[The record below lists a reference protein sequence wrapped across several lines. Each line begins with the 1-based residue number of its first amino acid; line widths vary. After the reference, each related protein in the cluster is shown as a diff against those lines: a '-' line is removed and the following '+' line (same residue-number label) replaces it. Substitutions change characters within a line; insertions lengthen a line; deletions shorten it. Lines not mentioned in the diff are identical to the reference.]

1 MNSAF
6 KEMLPSALVSNTL
19 ALCGNIGERWLRDLP
34 RIIHSLEEDWSITV
48 EQPFVNGKYNYV
60 ASAILRGG
68 TPTLLKIASSRDDLD
83 NYSEAKFLRTLNGTG
98 VVMLLRED
106 RGLRAMLL
114 ERAVPGQTVTRIFD
128 NDESSAVPVAIELL
142 KRLHREPPPEL
153 SAIILLDDWFDNL
166 RRCQATDF
174 PAHYAVKALSLYE
187 QLSGQSERIG
197 YLHGDFHPDNIVSAA
212 RAPFLAIDPKGIVG
226 HIGYEI
232 AVFLNNFHWW
242 QEGKR
247 DIRQRLDVAVRQFSH
262 AFDIDP
268 YELRQ
273 WAFAQMVLSAWW
285 MFDEMS
291 EIYANE
297 VVKADIW
304 DV

>member
-1 MNSAF
+1 MDVAF
-6 KEMLPSALVSNTL
+6 KGSIPQGLINNVL
-19 ALCGNIGERWLRDLP
+19 ALCGKRGEEWLDELP
-34 RIIHSLEEDWSITV
+34 QLVKTFEQHWSITV
-48 EQPFVNGKYNYV
+48 DELFPNVEYNFV
-60 ASAILRGG
+60 ASATGPDGARFV
-68 TPTLLKIASSRDDLD
+68 LKIAPPLTDAEI
-83 NYSEAKFLRTLNGTG
+83 YSESKYLRSLDGDG
-98 VVMLLRED
+98 AVKLFREH
-106 RGLRAMLL
+106 RELRAILM
-114 ERAVPGQTVTRIFD
+114 ERAVPGRSLKSVFD
-128 NDESSAVPVAIELL
+128 DNEPEAVRPSIDLL
-142 KRLHREPPPEL
+142 QQISRRPPNVRSETI
-153 SAIILLDDWFDNL
+153 SLDDWFDGL
-166 RRCQATDF
+166 RRYPGTDF
-174 PAHYAVKALSLYE
+174 PAHYAAKALRIYE
-187 QLSGQSERIG
+187 RLFSQAERIG
-197 YLHGDFHPDNIVSAA
+197 YLHGDFHPDNIVSAQ
-212 RAPFLAIDPKGIVG
+212 RTPFLVIDPKGIVG

-247 DIRQRLDVAVRQFSH
+247 DIRQLLDVAVRQFSD

-291 EIYANE
+291 EIYDNE